1 MLFFVM
7 KPTLTSCSILLFSCI
22 LLAGQTR
29 DLRIEPIDP
38 VAQRAFRT
46 QVKVALVVGISA
58 YPQGSG
64 LSSLKYAAR
73 DAEVLGATLKSQGYL
88 VRQLTE
94 SNATRAMIR
103 RTLRELSDAVSPNE
117 GTILFFFGGHGFT
130 YKGSNYLAT
139 FGVTADDLDGE
150 GLAVKD
156 VEELLR
162 ASKARRKLLFIDACR
177 NDPGQAARSTGQR
190 SFEKLQA
197 SEGIRV
203 LFSTKEGRVS
213 FEDDTLR
220 QGVFTYFL
228 AKGLE
233 GEAAGADG
241 LVTFRDL
248 ADYVTDRM
256 RAYTVERGQVQ
267 IPFEAGESS
276 GDFLLSAGSKGGG
289 LPAVTPAPAPAA
301 PPEPV
306 KPALQAGA
314 TKVNEKDGLKYV
326 WIPPGTFQMG
336 CSVGDAE
343 CLDAEKPAHE
353 VTLTKGFWMGQTP
366 VTQDAYERVIG
377 TNPSHF
383 RGGQLPVET
392 VNWNEAQGYCQATG
406 MRLPTEAEW
415 EYAARAG
422 TTGSRYGDLDRIAWY
437 NGNSGNATHAVG
449 QKEANAFGLYDMLG
463 NVWQWVA
470 DWYAEY
476 PAGPQRDP
484 AGSGSGQYRLLRGG
498 SWGNVPWGARAS
510 LRLRLEPE
518 VRVNVIGLRCA
529 GN

>member
-1 MLFFVM
+1 M
-7 KPTLTSCSILLFSCI
+7 LTSSAILSLSCVA
-22 LLAGQTR
+22 LVGQTR

-38 VAQRAFRT
+38 VTRRAFEK

-94 SNATRAMIR
+94 SDATRAMIR
-103 RTLRELSDAVSPNE
+103 RTLRELSDAVTPNE

-190 SFEKLQA
+190 SFETLQA
-197 SEGIRV
+197 AEGIRV

-213 FEDDTLR
+213 YEDEALR

-256 RAYTVERGQVQ
+256 RAYTVERGQLQ

-289 LPAVTPAPAPAA
+289 PPPPLPASAA
-301 PPEPV
+301 PPEQPKPV
-306 KPALQAGA
+306 LHAGG
-314 TKVNEKDGLKYV
+314 TKVNERDGLTYV

-336 CSVGDAE
+336 CSAGDAE
-343 CLDAEKPAHE
+343 CFAGEKPAHE
-353 VTLTKGFWMGQTP
+353 VTITKGFWIGQTP
-366 VTQDAYERVIG
+366 VTQEAYQRVVG
-377 TNPSHF
+377 NNPGHF
-383 RGGQLPVET
+383 KGDQFPVEQ
-392 VNWNEAQGYCQATG
+392 VNWNEAQGYCQSVG

-415 EYAARAG
+415 EYAARG
-422 TTGSRYGDLDRIAWY
+422 GSTGSRYGDLDRIGWY
-437 NGNSGNATHAVG
+437 RNNSGNTTHVVG

-463 NVWQWVA
+463 NVSQWVA

-484 AGSGSGQYRLLRGG
+484 AGPASGSGPFREMRGG
-498 SWGNVPWGARAS
+498 SWLDVPRDARVSARGTYPD
-510 LRLRLEPE
+510 RLPS
-518 VRVNVIGLRCA
+518 IGLRCA

>member
-1 MLFFVM
+1 ML
-7 KPTLTSCSILLFSCI
+7 PTWCSLL
-22 LLAGQTR
+22 LLACVPLAAQTR
-29 DLRIEPIDP
+29 GLRPEPID
-38 VAQRAFRT
+38 QRDFEK
-46 QVKVALVVGISA
+46 QVKGALVVGISA

-94 SNATRAMIR
+94 SDATRAMIR
-103 RTLRELSDAVSPNE
+103 RSLRDLSDAVSPNE
-117 GTILFFFGGHGFT
+117 GSILFFFGGHGYT

-156 VEELLR
+156 VEDLLR
-162 ASKARRKLLFIDACR
+162 ASQAKRKLLFIDACR
-177 NDPGQAARSTGQR
+177 NDPGQGARTTGQR
-190 SFEKLQA
+190 SFEKLA
-197 SEGIRV
+197 GSEGMRV

-228 AKGLE
+228 AKGLQ

-276 GDFLLSAGSKGGG
+276 GDFLLSAGSKRGEV
-289 LPAVTPAPAPAA
+289 PVVTPSPAPAG
-301 PPEPV
+301 PPEPS
-306 KPALQAGA
+306 KPVLQAGA
-314 TKVNEKDGLKYV
+314 TKVNQKDGLTYV

-336 CSVGDAE
+336 CSPGDKE
-343 CLDAEKPAHE
+343 CYDTEKPAHE
-353 VTLTKGFWMGQTP
+353 VTITKGFWIGQTP
-366 VTQDAYERVIG
+366 VTQAAYQRLIG
-377 TNPSHF
+377 SNPSQFH
-383 RGGQLPVET
+383 GEQLPVET
-392 VNWNEAQGYCQATG
+392 VNWNEAQSYCQAAG
-406 MRLPTEAEW
+406 LRLPTEGEW
-415 EYAARAG
+415 AYAARAG
-422 TTGSRYGDLDRIAWY
+422 TTGSRYGDLDQIAWY
-437 NGNSGNATHAVG
+437 SANSGSTTHAVG
-449 QKEANAFGLYDMLG
+449 QKQANVWGLYDMLG

-470 DWYAEY
+470 DWYAVY
-476 PAGPQRDP
+476 PAGPQSDP
-484 AGSGSGQYRLLRGG
+484 AGPPGSGRERVLRGG
-498 SWGNVPWGARAS
+498 SWSDNPRFARAS
-510 LRLRLEPE
+510 FRYGYEPGS
-518 VRVNVIGLRCA
+518 RYNVIGLRCA